1 MRTTLVGATIKY
13 STNAWLG
20 RLARCSE
27 HILRYISYIMQW
39 AALRADRYTLSLCS
53 LDVKV
58 YQKVALRVED
68 CPAVSFRFVY
78 LQQINIQM

>member
-1 MRTTLVGATIKY
+1 
-13 STNAWLG
+13 
-20 RLARCSE
+20 
-27 HILRYISYIMQW
+27 MQW

-58 YQKVALRVED
+58 YHKVALRVAD